1 MSGLNENHK
10 RKILATVQH
19 VDELLAQSLGLLGAS
34 RGTLRPRYVA
44 DLSPSESHWVESYAD
59 KIREQIARLLERFE
73 IDVPPPATLASW
85 ALRTNLVMLDIA
97 LEDLYPAKMRGYG
110 EIHPAAAGDL
120 TWTLQEVRRL
130 VAQLLAFLA
139 EARRPGEAQPA
150 ALQAEPEL
158 AATLERLG
166 TIIARHGLVEYHPA
180 LNSIVRKLQ
189 SHRYEIAVFGRV
201 SSGKSS
207 FINRLLDIGLLPVGT
222 TPITAVPIHIV
233 AGAQPRLQVTFA
245 DGAREFPV
253 ERLPEFATEQG
264 NPANA
269 KRVVGLEVAVPSARL
284 QNGVA
289 FVDTPG
295 IASLATSGTRL
306 SYAYLPDSDF
316 GVVLV
321 DGHTSLGRDDLE
333 LLRALHAAGIPSV
346 VMISKCD
353 LLAPGDV
360 ERVVAYTR
368 SAVAEHLGFSLDVVP
383 ISSVESWVPR
393 IQAWFEETIRPLVAR
408 SRESLAVSLARKVQ
422 SLRASLL
429 ATLEMRAYRAPAD
442 RSRSE
447 EAERVLRPLDESLDE
462 FTRRWEQRLGST
474 SGWAEEILSR
484 TSARLAQSD
493 EEHGDAAAQVLAD
506 AVIETAAGHYRPFLQ
521 EYEEL
526 ASRLS
531 RGVKEPASSQTAP
544 PCTDGYDFPRPSA
557 IPSPAV
563 ALLSDIR
570 IPKPGAVSRM
580 SAALRTRHFRRQLE
594 EKAGPA
600 LEQVLEELRPRLRHW
615 LSSTLAALRE
625 NYRLRTDPMRYRGPA
640 GARETSAAER
650 GRLEEDIE
658 FLREPA
664 AAQAPRVAGPT
675 SRASREPSPC

>member
-1 MSGLNENHK
+1 MSGLNENHR
-10 RKILATVQH
+10 RKILATMQH
-19 VDELLAQSLGLLGAS
+19 VDELLAQSFGLFGAPTT
-34 RGTLRPRYVA
+34 TLCPRYVA
-44 DLSPSESHWVESYAD
+44 DLSPSEAHWVESYAD

-73 IDVPPPATLASW
+73 IDAPPPTTLASW
-85 ALRTNLVMLDIA
+85 ALRTNLVMLDIS
-97 LEDLYPAKMRGYG
+97 LEDLYPDKMRGYG
-110 EIHPAAAGDL
+110 EMDPAAASDL
-120 TWTLQEVRRL
+120 AWTLQEVRRL

-139 EARRPGEAQPA
+139 EAGRPREAQPA

-207 FINRLLDIGLLPVGT
+207 FINRLLDIRLLPVGT

-233 AGAQPRLQVTFA
+233 AGDRARLKVSFVDRA
-245 DGAREFPV
+245 GEFPV
-253 ERLPEFATEQG
+253 EHLPEFATEQG

-295 IASLATSGTRL
+295 IASLATSGTKL
-306 SYAYLPDSDF
+306 SYAYLPDSDL

-321 DGHTSLGRDDLE
+321 DGHTSLGRDDLD
-333 LLRALHAAGIPSV
+333 LLRALRAAGIPSI

-353 LLAPGDV
+353 LLAPEDI
-360 ERVVAYTR
+360 ERVTAYTR
-368 SAVAEHLGFSLDVVP
+368 AAVREHLGFSPDVVP
-383 ISSVESWVPR
+383 ISSVDSWVPR
-393 IQAWFEETIRPLVAR
+393 IEAWFKETIHPLVER
-408 SRESLAVSLARKVQ
+408 SRESLTASLSRKVQ
-422 SLRASLL
+422 SLQASLL
-429 ATLEMRAYRAPAD
+429 AALEMRAHRAPAD
-442 RSRSE
+442 RSQSE

-462 FTRRWEQRLGST
+462 FTRRWEQRLSSI

-484 TSARLAQSD
+484 ASARLA
-493 EEHGDAAAQVLAD
+493 EGEGERGAAAAQVLAD
-506 AVIETAAGHYRPFLQ
+506 AVIEAAAARYQPFLQ

-531 RGVKEPASSQTAP
+531 RGVKELAAGQGALL
-544 PCTDGYDFPRPSA
+544 DMEGHDFPRPSA

-563 ALLSDIR
+563 ALLSGIR
-570 IPKPGAVSRM
+570 IANPGAVSRA
-580 SAALRTRHFRRQLE
+580 SAALRARHFRRQLDAQ
-594 EKAGPA
+594 AGAA
-600 LEQVLEELRPRLRHW
+600 LEQVLEELRPRLNHW
-615 LSSTLAALRE
+615 LSATLTALRE
-625 NYRLRTDPMRYRGPA
+625 SFRLRTDPMRYRHA
-640 GARETSAAER
+640 AASTRTSPEDR
-650 GRLEEDIE
+650 DVLMQDIE
-658 FLREPA
+658 FLR
-664 AAQAPRVAGPT
+664 GDT
-675 SRASREPSPC
+675 TT